1 VAAANIKLEPA
12 DIQAL
17 DAALDPSKISG
28 KRYADWIMAT
38 VDR

>member
-1 VAAANIKLEPA
+1 MTHAY
-12 DIQAL
+12 
-17 DAALDPSKISG
+17 DAHVPVPFMTLDPAKISG